1 MKIIRDPAAM
11 TAWSRKQRR
20 SGISIGFVPTM
31 GFFHE
36 GHVSL
41 MRMAGQR
48 NDKVVVSLF
57 VNPTQFGPGEDLSNY
72 PRDFDRDSQLAG
84 QAGVDVLFVPET
96 ESMYP
101 EGARTTV
108 SVQGLTEFLCGAD
121 RPGHFTGVTT
131 IVTKLFNIVLPD
143 EAVFGRKDFQQLVVV
158 RQMCLDLNVG
168 VKIIGHPIVR
178 EDDGLAMSSRN
189 AYLSDELRESA
200 LSLSKSIMLARR
212 SVVAGERDVDA
223 LAASV
228 RMLIDSYP
236 ETSVDYISFFNDQT
250 LTPVAR
256 IDEATVLA
264 LAVRIGGKV
273 RLIDNSYLMSPE
285 DNQV

>member
-11 TAWSRKQRR
+11 TAWSKEQKI
-20 SGISIGFVPTM
+20 SGVSIGFVPTM

-36 GHVSL
+36 GHISL

-57 VNPTQFGPGEDLSNY
+57 VNPTQFGPGEDLSKY

-84 QAGVDVLFVPET
+84 QTGVDVLFAPEP

-121 RPGHFTGVTT
+121 RPGHFRGVTT
-131 IVTKLFNIVLPD
+131 VVTKLFNIVLPD
-143 EAVFGRKDFQQLVVV
+143 EAVFGQKDFQQLVVI
-158 RQMCLDLNVG
+158 RQMCLDLNIG
-168 VKIIGHPIVR
+168 VKIIDHPIVR
-178 EDDGLAMSSRN
+178 EHDGLAMSSRN
-189 AYLSDELRESA
+189 AYLNDELRESA

-212 SVVAGERDVDA
+212 NVAAGERDVDE
-223 LAASV
+223 LSASV

-250 LTPVAR
+250 LEPVTQ

-264 LAVRIGGKV
+264 LAVKIGGKV
-273 RLIDNSYLMSPE
+273 RLIDNSYLMSPK
-285 DNQV
+285 DDQV